1 MKTKTLKLFTFLIFS
16 QFICIQ
22 LYAQCVSC
30 TGGSATGTTSSII
43 GLNNT
48 ASGNYSFAGGKDSRA
63 LGQSSFAFGDIA
75 YADSPFSI
83 AIGKEI
89 QAFGG
94 TSVAIGRFLKTTIS
108 SSMVI
113 GYGLNSTSTYLVNDK
128 EFSMMM
134 GFNSNVPTF
143 FVSSSNGIGTT
154 GRIGIGNVTNPTA
167 KLHIKADANEDAS
180 LKLDASGTGKFGI
193 IYFTADHTI
202 KAKSS
207 DNFTFRTLTGKSFVF
222 ENGNMGIGT
231 STPTEKLEVTGNI
244 KQTSGYN
251 LFTSTVKAPDANG
264 LKLFNNSGNGIYIT
278 NTGNVGIGTTST
290 LDYQLAVAGK
300 ILATEVMI
308 KHIDNWYDHVFND
321 DYKLISL
328 PDLEDYIVNNNRLPD
343 IPSEEEVI
351 KDGLQMGNIAG
362 LLLKKIEE
370 LTLYTIQQQK
380 LIEQQQE
387 IINKILENKEIM
399 KLMSND
405 DAMIKNN

>member
-1 MKTKTLKLFTFLIFS
+1 MKTNIFRLIAF
-16 QFICIQ
+16 FITCQIFGIQ
-22 LYAQCVSC
+22 LNAQCVYC
-30 TGGSATGTTSSII
+30 NGGSATGTTSSII

-48 ASGNYSFAGGKDSRA
+48 ASGSYSFAGGKDSRA

-75 YADSPFSI
+75 FADSPFSI
-83 AIGKEI
+83 ALGKEV

-113 GYGLNSTSTYLVNDK
+113 GYGLNSPSTYLVNDK

-154 GRIGIGNVTNPTA
+154 GRIGIGNITNPSA

-193 IYFTADHTI
+193 IFFTPDHTI

-222 ENGNMGIGT
+222 ENGNVGVGT
-231 STPTEKLEVTGNI
+231 SAPTEKLEVTGNI
-244 KQTSGYN
+244 RQTAGYN

-264 LKLFNNSGNGIYIT
+264 LKLFNNTDNGVYVSNNGNI
-278 NTGNVGIGTTST
+278 GIGT
-290 LDYQLAVAGK
+290 LA
-300 ILATEVMI
+300 
-308 KHIDNWYDHVFND
+308 
-321 DYKLISL
+321 
-328 PDLEDYIVNNNRLPD
+328 P
-343 IPSEEEVI
+343 
-351 KDGLQMGNIAG
+351 
-362 LLLKKIEE
+362 E
-370 LTLYTIQQQK
+370 LV
-380 LIEQQQE
+380 
-387 IINKILENKEIM
+387 
-399 KLMSND
+399 
-405 DAMIKNN
+405 